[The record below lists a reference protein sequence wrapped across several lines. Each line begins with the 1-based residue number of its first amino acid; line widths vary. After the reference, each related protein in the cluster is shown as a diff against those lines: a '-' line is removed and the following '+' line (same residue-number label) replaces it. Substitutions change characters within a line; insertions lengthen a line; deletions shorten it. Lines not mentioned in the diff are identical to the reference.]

1 MNGYFEIGIYNG
13 KTEHNIGTLWRS
25 SYQLGANGIFTIGRR
40 YKKQSS
46 DTYNVPNQIP
56 LRKYLTFEEFINN
69 RPKGAILIGVE
80 FGGTELI
87 NFTHPKKCLYVL
99 GSEDN
104 GLSRHIVDK
113 CNEIVSIPSVREYS
127 YNVAMAG
134 TIVMYDRYI
143 KELKKG

>member
-1 MNGYFEIGIYNG
+1 MSGYFEIGINNG

-25 SYQLGANGIFTIGRR
+25 AYQLGANSIFTIGRR
-40 YKKQSS
+40 YNKQSS
-46 DTYNVPNQIP
+46 DTYNVPDQIP
-56 LRKYLTFEEFINN
+56 LREYLTFEEFINN
-69 RPKGAILIGVE
+69 RPKGSILIGVE
-80 FGGTELI
+80 FGGEALES
-87 NFTHPKKCLYVL
+87 FDHPKKCIYLL

-104 GLSRHIVDK
+104 GLSKYTMDK
-113 CNEIVSIPSVREYS
+113 CNRIVSIPSVREYS